1 MTDLEAGIAM
11 LRRMAEWD
19 VAPQT
24 SAQAQALLDE
34 LDRLRILDA
43 WHTEQ
48 QEKYQKLWELEAK
61 LAGMTAE
68 LASKHARIAELE
80 GQR

>member
-34 LDRLRILDA
+34 LDRLKAQNRQLRSYLRQADLDEIA
-43 WHTEQ
+43 R
-48 QEKYQKLWELEAK
+48 LSAF
-61 LAGMTAE
+61 AE
-68 LASKHARIAELE
+68 ESPT
-80 GQR
+80 